1 MHRLPYAEVW
11 RNGLDNSSP
20 GFHSVTRQ
28 WIYNG
33 IFMAQAYPSKLCRAR
48 IARDTVLALAKQT

>member
-1 MHRLPYAEVW
+1 MHGLPYAEVW
-11 RNGLDNSSP
+11 RNGPDNSPP
-20 GFHSVTRQ
+20 GCYSVTQQ

-48 IARDTVLALAKQT
+48 IARDTVLALA